1 MDLPFSRQISI
12 RHITTFFPFLF
23 LSTQN
28 ATAPLPHHNHEH
40 LSLSLADHHPQVT
53 TMSQVFIFILF

>member
-53 TMSQVFIFILF
+53 TSH